1 MTNVGAGV
9 GVGFGRTESDVV
21 KVSSPFEALLA
32 GMEGNREVALNVRHK
47 LNSLKD
53 RIKGPEVCANGSD
66 AQPKDECHSGMLPNL
81 LFVKDDE
88 NKILREIEDICT
100 ELLELF

>member
-1 MTNVGAGV
+1 MTNVGAS
-9 GVGFGRTESDVV
+9 FGTTAGL
-21 KVSSPFEALLA
+21 KVDSPFESLLA
-32 GMEGNREVALNVRHK
+32 GMEGNLEVALNVRHK

-66 AQPKDECHSGMLPNL
+66 AKLKDVCPSGMLPNL
-81 LFVKDDE
+81 LFVKDEE

>member
-9 GVGFGRTESDVV
+9 GVGFGRTESDVG
-21 KVSSPFEALLA
+21 KVSSPFESLLA
-32 GMEGNREVALNVRHK
+32 GIESNREVALNIRHK

-66 AQPKDECHSGMLPNL
+66 TKLKDVCPSGILPNL